1 MGRNN
6 RQNDDAG
13 KGPAQSMPVQI
24 AQSLFSEWTCE
35 NLVDGGVP
43 CGDINHCT
51 RQKCGGCKGLRSTEE
66 MWAQPPQS
74 QVPPP
79 VQGNYTGNPQ
89 MSQMGYAVPA
99 GGMHT
104 APGQYPAQVV
114 QFPQQQQPMYA
125 AGPVQQGMPMQPMM
139 MQQQPQQMASMQ
151 PMMMQQQPQ
160 QMASMQPMM
169 MQPQM
174 VVPQTHNYGVRPSSD
189 NGSSAGWNSGRSEG
203 QETRVSGM
211 YAFPSEDGRGQW
223 QDGSYVGQDPL

>member
-1 MGRNN
+1 
-6 RQNDDAG
+6 
-13 KGPAQSMPVQI
+13 
-24 AQSLFSEWTCE
+24 
-35 NLVDGGVP
+35 
-43 CGDINHCT
+43 
-51 RQKCGGCKGLRSTEE
+51 
-66 MWAQPPQS
+66 
-74 QVPPP
+74 
-79 VQGNYTGNPQ
+79 
-89 MSQMGYAVPA
+89 
-99 GGMHT
+99 MHT

-125 AGPVQQGMPMQPMM
+125 AGPVQQGMP
-139 MQQQPQQMASMQ
+139 MQ